1 MRLLIAEDDAFF
13 IKVLKQILAP
23 EHQLVVARDGDEAWA
38 ALQQP
43 HAPRLAIL
51 DWVMP
56 GLSGPEICRKVR
68 ASASLS
74 SMYLIIL
81 TAKNNTADIVSGL
94 RAGADDYLTKP
105 PVPEE
110 LRARIALG
118 ERVLALQDEIESQLV
133 LAHQGAERE
142 KRLREGLAGGEF
154 YGRPPVQESLR
165 EVAAYL
171 SRHSEPTDDCTNPGA
186 ESRSS
191 EYQLSACSVE
201 NSNS

>member
-1 MRLLIAEDDAFF
+1 MKLLIAEDNDFF
-13 IKVLKQILAP
+13 IKVLRQMLTP
-23 EHQLVVARDGDEAWA
+23 DHQLVVTRDGNEAWA

-43 HAPRLAIL
+43 GAPRLAIL

-56 GLSGPEICRKVR
+56 GQTGPEICRKVR

-81 TAKNNTADIVSGL
+81 TAKNSTADIVSGL

-118 ERVLALQDEIESQLV
+118 ERVLALQDAVEAQLF

-142 KRLREGLAGGEF
+142 KRLREGLAGGAF

-171 SRHSEPTDDCTNPGA
+171 SRHAEPADDCTHPGTQA
-186 ESRSS
+186 AGSKYERSTGS
-191 EYQLSACSVE
+191 MASSHV
-201 NSNS
+201 